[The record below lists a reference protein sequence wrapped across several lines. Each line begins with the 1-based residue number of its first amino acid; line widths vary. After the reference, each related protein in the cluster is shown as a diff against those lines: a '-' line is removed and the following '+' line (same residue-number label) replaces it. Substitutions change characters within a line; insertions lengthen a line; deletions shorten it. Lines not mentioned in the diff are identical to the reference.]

1 MRVVVSLYAESKW
14 KGYTGNLTSLEFP
27 PPAPSNGYK
36 TWLPEEAVSKPIIIG
51 GK

>member
-1 MRVVVSLYAESKW
+1 MRVVVSLYANSKW

-27 PPAPSNGYK
+27 PSSKRGFSK
-36 TWLPEEAVSKPIIIG
+36 MLPEEAVSKPIIIG